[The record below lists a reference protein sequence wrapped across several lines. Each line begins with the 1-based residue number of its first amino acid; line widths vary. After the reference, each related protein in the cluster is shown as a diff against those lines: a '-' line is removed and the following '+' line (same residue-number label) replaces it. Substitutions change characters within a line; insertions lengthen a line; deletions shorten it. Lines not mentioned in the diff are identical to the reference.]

1 MVGRP
6 SPTKGLRCSKPLSG
20 WSGFQIGTRHG
31 SPIGTSCN
39 HKDPP
44 RRSRRWSLQ
53 PSRTSDKTTSAC
65 RATLFYLPC
74 LQNTPRRSGRTP
86 EGKFVLVVERVP
98 ARRTDTP
105 TRHTRKA
112 GDRLKAGW
120 AGTLARLIERHFR
133 AWEGGKAGFGCGPLQ
148 DIASGHGEPAPV
160 SFGRRTRSGSL
171 RASRGLCSG
180 RYKMGAKR
188 REEAAGR
195 GSEVRSG
202 WAIPQ
207 RSSRS

>member
-1 MVGRP
+1 MGAQLEPVVITRIRPGVRGVGRFNRA
-6 SPTKGLRCSKPLSG
+6 GRA
-20 WSGFQIGTRHG
+20 TRL
-31 SPIGTSCN
+31 
-39 HKDPP
+39 PP
-44 RRSRRWSLQ
+44 HAGRRFFTC
-53 PSRTSDKTTSAC
+53 PAC
-65 RATLFYLPC
+65 RTR
-74 LQNTPRRSGRTP
+74 QEGRAGHQKGNSSLSLS
-86 EGKFVLVVERVP
+86 EFC